1 MLTFLSHFISI
12 FQQDEEEEKDEEVEL
27 SCNGLDTIA
36 GCNHIHAFARKWI
49 KFLISR
55 SEEVEDSI
63 CFLLIKANISI
74 QNVEEKSK

>member
-12 FQQDEEEEKDEEVEL
+12 FQQGEEEDEEVEL

-63 CFLLIKANISI
+63 CFLLIKANIS
-74 QNVEEKSK
+74 NVEEKSK